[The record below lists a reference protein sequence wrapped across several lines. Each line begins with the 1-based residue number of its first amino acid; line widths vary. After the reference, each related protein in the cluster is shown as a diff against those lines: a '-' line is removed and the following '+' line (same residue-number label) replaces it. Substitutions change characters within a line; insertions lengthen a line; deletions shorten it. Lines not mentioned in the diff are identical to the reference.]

1 VTRPRIQRTLRPRP
15 GQGNIITLVAGLVAT
30 IALVAG
36 VAVAAARPAQ
46 QPTKSAPVTIRLL
59 ACCAEVISAPL
70 IKAFEAAN
78 PGIQVTQEVVPFPQ
92 LNDVVLQRIGSKDPS
107 IDVYWADQPRTA
119 ALAARGLLLDL
130 TNTWGRAARGTIF
143 RPSIAASTWKG
154 KVWSAPW
161 ATSTQLLYYNKAL
174 LAKAHITP
182 PAANPAKRWTREQ
195 LLQAA
200 SAAKRAGAKCGFM
213 FDQVDL
219 YYQLQPLP
227 VSAGGGTGL
236 KGPNN
241 LTPDITNPG
250 WVKAM
255 NYYAKLFSSGVAPR
269 GIDPAQTPSLFSNGQ
284 CAFWEGGPWHV
295 GEFLAA
301 KNLDWGIAPIPA
313 FAGGKPVTPTDSLGL
328 GVNPYSQHKAET
340 IKFIEFATLTAT
352 GDLNAVGGSG
362 NVPANIRAAAHYY
375 TTLTRGHPNL
385 KRLGTLISYEIAKT
399 SVHRPASVGYIDFET
414 IMNRAFSD
422 IRNGKNVVST
432 LNRAQRE
439 LKDAFSRYS

>member
-1 VTRPRIQRTLRPRP
+1 VT
-15 GQGNIITLVAGLVAT
+15 ITLL
-30 IALVAG
+30 LG
-36 VAVAAARPAQ
+36 VTVAAARPGHRS
-46 QPTKSAPVTIRLL
+46 TKAAPVTIHLL
-59 ACCAEVISAPL
+59 ACCAEAISAPL
-70 IKAFEAAN
+70 IQAFEAAS
-78 PGIQVTQEVVPFPQ
+78 PGIQVTQEVVPFGQ

-119 ALAARGLLLDL
+119 ALATRGLLLNITD
-130 TNTWGRAARGTIF
+130 TWGRAARGTIF

-154 KVWSAPW
+154 KIWSAPW

-174 LAKAHITP
+174 LAKAHIAP
-182 PAANPAKRWTREQ
+182 PAADPARRWTREK
-195 LLQAA
+195 LLRAA

-219 YYQLQPLP
+219 YYQLEPLP
-227 VSAGGGTGL
+227 VSVGGGTGL

-269 GIDPAQTPSLFSNGQ
+269 GVDPSQTPSLFSNGQ
-284 CAFWEGGPWHV
+284 CAFFEGGPWHV

-301 KNLDWGIAPIPA
+301 KNLAWGIAPIPA

-328 GVNPYSQHKAET
+328 GVNPYSQHKAEA
-340 IKFIEFATLTAT
+340 IKFVEFATLTPV

-375 TTLTRGHPNL
+375 TTLTKGHPNL
-385 KRLGTLISYEIAKT
+385 KRLGSLVSYEIAKT

-422 IRNGKNVVST
+422 IRNGKEVVGT
-432 LNRAQRE
+432 LKRAQRE